1 VISSKGTTLGT
12 RTARLLVAVAAT
24 ALCALALAACG
35 GDDDS
40 TTDTTQGT
48 PLTHDDF
55 VAQADSICQSADDE
69 LDQVG
74 QELGNSPSQAD
85 LEQTV
90 EDTVV
95 PNLQQQLNAIEAL
108 GAPEGETEQVDEI
121 TSGLSDAIDELEQDP
136 SKITDDTLFAD
147 VNQKAED
154 FGLTVCGAN

>member
-1 VISSKGTTLGT
+1 M
-12 RTARLLVAVAAT
+12 

-35 GDDDS
+35 GDDES

-55 VAQADSICQSADDE
+55 VAQADSICQSADSE

-85 LEQTV
+85 LEKTV

-121 TSGLSDAIDELEQDP
+121 TSGLSDAISELEADP

>member
-1 VISSKGTTLGT
+1 
-12 RTARLLVAVAAT
+12 VAVVAT

-35 GDDDS
+35 GDDDT

-55 VAQADSICQSADDE
+55 VAQADAICQTANAE
-69 LDQVG
+69 LDAVG
-74 QELGNSPSQAD
+74 QDLGNAPSQAD
-85 LEQTV
+85 LEKAV
-90 EDTVV
+90 EDTVI
-95 PNLQQQLNAIEAL
+95 PNLQDQLNQIEAL

-121 TSGLSDAIDELEQDP
+121 TTGLSDAIDELEQDP
-136 SKITDDTLFAD
+136 GKITDENVFAD